1 MSTQNRSA
9 RRIPSLPLTD
19 ASTLAS
25 SSSQARH
32 RFSSS
37 TLTGSISPPSHI
49 APSSAG
55 SHSSPSSWGRKTQ
68 MSRRSGGFL
77 LDGSGIGSLEGGRY
91 LANPEHERGRRERDA
106 GYERERSR
114 QSNNYP
120 EPSAAHS
127 QPPGEQEV
135 EERDTVD
142 LSEFPSHSSETDP
155 ARIISLAMGLSETR
169 RRGANLRSISSSRR
183 LPDILD
189 ERDTGNNIRNGG
201 ELGPTSREGGH
212 VGFENARE
220 GARAASPAG
229 FLVGTN
235 TSGRSVSASTPS
247 VFGRQLSPLNPS
259 IASPPPPAG
268 GATGKQNFS
277 PVSPLPLPPPV
288 APYQQL
294 QSKRSALAQHRQ
306 QLREF
311 REQYQPTEAT
321 LQRALKAKQQL
332 ELSSLYKR
340 LLTIYPMHDLLLSGG
355 LAHGTPN
362 KGDTT
367 GPYSRE
373 RIYNPLMA
381 IRNKR
386 FRNRERIKLELS
398 SWDDPGAVEQWIE
411 DLAVAVHEHLEGGK
425 IGLPRLPPPPHPSG
439 RVEEK
444 KRARMDWVISP
455 QELLAD
461 FYWMEESERLRMDQT
476 QRAGGKVEENKQE
489 GQRESHLSLKSLVDR
504 GERRAGSPSQV
515 TKRSIRDLD
524 NIESGD
530 DITRRDT
537 GDSTKRRP
545 KPGFA
550 ERGPSLQPG
559 IQLENDVGYHSAY
572 TSQEDSS
579 HSSESEG
586 TCDDEMSGAEI
597 DSDIDQKAK
606 KKHSKR
612 KKLGKIITSTKPG
625 RRKRTKKRISD
636 AHVLS
641 PEEKRRRQEQ
651 EEMEWMVEMGDRLP
665 GQRGSYSGDED
676 TDPATTLALARA
688 AAGKTVDVRNIGTGV
703 SLPTTLGGSRSSLE
717 RFGPTGAPAGRRSL
731 DFGEIVV
738 PSIAISLS
746 PPRVTSR
753 GGGEDMD
760 LRGRTKRKDEMEGTR
775 DEKRKAS
782 PTKKLLEK
790 SMEVMGRERES
801 SYDDRHKESMDSDN
815 GRKLK
820 DKDKDG
826 STMGRVKSRVEKIR
840 SEVAKVED
848 FIWRRDTEK
857 GGSTLSSPTGSSFAE
872 AESLGYRSED
882 DRGKLVRENTSSV
895 SEAEDEGRGSK
906 GKHGGSPLE
915 VPEGRALGSSRF
927 GSHSSTSALP
937 TVPKIG
943 IRDNYMESSDEEG
956 RRRRNQKLGANL
968 ESTQPYISRDP
979 SPARA
984 IDIRSIGDRNGVKGV
999 AVAQRGNEKNGPGL
1013 EKRLPIIGNND
1024 GKGAAVSKQELIRAR
1039 AYILASGVVARGIT
1053 SKRAG
1058 TSVLGRI
1065 SDNNDGVGIVVL
1077 AEQRMHSTDVVSR
1090 EIASAEEE
1098 FVKKSRVFT
1107 NSTVVELKGLVD
1119 NIKSEIETRLATMLG
1134 EIADGASELN
1144 GELTTKCTLAVKA
1157 VNDDLSNV
1165 MRRKRRKFRWIR
1177 RAGYV
1182 MLEWV
1187 VLGVM
1192 WWAWLIVVVVRFL
1205 RVMVTWIVRGV
1216 RWILWI

>member
-1 MSTQNRSA
+1 
-9 RRIPSLPLTD
+9 
-19 ASTLAS
+19 
-25 SSSQARH
+25 
-32 RFSSS
+32 
-37 TLTGSISPPSHI
+37 
-49 APSSAG
+49 
-55 SHSSPSSWGRKTQ
+55 

-91 LANPEHERGRRERDA
+91 SANPEYDRGRRETDA
-106 GYERERSR
+106 GYQRERSR
-114 QSNNYP
+114 QSNHYP

-127 QPPGEQEV
+127 WLPGEREV

-142 LSEFPSHSSETDP
+142 LSEFPSHGSEADP
-155 ARIISLAMGLSETR
+155 ARIVSLAMGLSETR
-169 RRGANLRSISSSRR
+169 RRGANLRSLSSNRR

-189 ERDTGNNIRNGG
+189 ERETGNNILNGG
-201 ELGPTSREGGH
+201 EPGPTSRAGGH
-212 VGFENARE
+212 VDFANTRE
-220 GARAASPAG
+220 GARAASPTG
-229 FLVGTN
+229 FFVGTN
-235 TSGRSVSASTPS
+235 TSGQSVSASTLS
-247 VFGRQLSPLNPS
+247 IFGRQLSPLNPS

-268 GATGKQNFS
+268 GTTGKQNFS

-340 LLTIYPMHDLLLSGG
+340 LLTIYPIHDLLLSGS

-362 KGDTT
+362 RGDTT

-411 DLAVAVHEHLEGGK
+411 DLVVAVHEHLEGGK

-461 FYWMEESERLRMDQT
+461 FYWMEESERLRIDQT
-476 QRAGGKVEENKQE
+476 QRAGGKVEENMQE
-489 GQRESHLSLKSLVDR
+489 GQGESHPSLKSLIDR
-504 GERRAGSPSQV
+504 GERKAGSPSQIR
-515 TKRSIRDLD
+515 KRSIRDLD
-524 NIESGD
+524 NIDSGD

-537 GDSTKRRP
+537 GDSSKRRS

-579 HSSESEG
+579 HSGESEG
-586 TCDDEMSGAEI
+586 TCDDEMSGEEI

-612 KKLGKIITSTKPG
+612 KKLGKIITGTKPS
-625 RRKRTKKRISD
+625 RRKRAKKKRISD
-636 AHVLS
+636 THVLS

-665 GQRGSYSGDED
+665 GRRGSYSGDEG

-688 AAGKTVDVRNIGTGV
+688 TAGKTPGVRNIGTGV

-717 RFGPTGAPAGRRSL
+717 RFGSIGGPAGRRSL

-746 PPRVTSR
+746 PPKVTSR
-753 GGGEDMD
+753 GGDEDVD

-775 DEKRKAS
+775 NEKRKAS

-826 STMGRVKSRVEKIR
+826 SAMGRVKSRVEKIR

-848 FIWRRDTEK
+848 FIWRRDAEK
-857 GGSTLSSPTGSSFAE
+857 GGSALSSPTGSSFAE
-872 AESLGYRSED
+872 AESSGYRSED
-882 DRGKLVRENTSSV
+882 DRGKLVKENTFSV
-895 SEAEDEGRGSK
+895 SEVEDEGRGSK
-906 GKHGGSPLE
+906 GKCGGSPLE
-915 VPEGRALGSSRF
+915 VPEGHALRSSRF

-943 IRDNYMESSDEEG
+943 IRDNYAEVSSDEEG
-956 RRRRNQKLGANL
+956 RRLRSQKFGANL
-968 ESTQPYISRDP
+968 ESTQPCISRDP

-984 IDIRSIGDRNGVKGV
+984 IDIRSIGDRNGVKGG
-999 AVAQRGNEKNGPGL
+999 AVAQRGNENNGPRL
-1013 EKRLPIIGNND
+1013 EKRLGSND
-1024 GKGAAVSKQELIRAR
+1024 GKGVVVSKQALLRAR
-1039 AYILASGVVARGIT
+1039 AYLLASGVVARGIT

-1058 TSVLGRI
+1058 TSVLGRT
-1065 SDNNDGVGIVVL
+1065 SDNNDGVGIVAL
-1077 AEQRMHSTDVVSR
+1077 AEQRMHSTDISR
-1090 EIASAEEE
+1090 EIASAEVE

-1134 EIADGASELN
+1134 EVADGAGELN

-1165 MRRKRRKFRWIR
+1165 MRRKRRRFRWIR
-1177 RAGYV
+1177 RVGYV

-1192 WWAWLIVVVVRFL
+1192 WWVWLVVVVVRFL
-1205 RVMVTWIVRGV
+1205 RVTVTWTIRGV

>member
-1 MSTQNRSA
+1 
-9 RRIPSLPLTD
+9 
-19 ASTLAS
+19 
-25 SSSQARH
+25 
-32 RFSSS
+32 
-37 TLTGSISPPSHI
+37 
-49 APSSAG
+49 
-55 SHSSPSSWGRKTQ
+55 

-77 LDGSGIGSLEGGRY
+77 LDGSGVGSLEGGRY
-91 LANPEHERGRRERDA
+91 SINPERERGHRERGA
-106 GYERERSR
+106 GYERERLTP
-114 QSNNYP
+114 SNYYP
-120 EPSAAHS
+120 ESSTAHS
-127 QPPGEQEV
+127 RPQSKRET

-142 LSEFPSHSSETDP
+142 LSEFPTHSSEAGP
-155 ARIISLAMGLSETR
+155 ARIISLALGLSETR
-169 RRGANLRSISSSRR
+169 RRGANLRSVSSSRR

-189 ERDTGNNIRNGG
+189 ERETSNDIWNGRG
-201 ELGPTSREGGH
+201 LGPRSQAGSQVDFANAGG
-212 VGFENARE
+212 R
-220 GARAASPAG
+220 ARAASPAS
-229 FLVGTN
+229 FLVGTDPN
-235 TSGRSVSASTPS
+235 GRSVSAGTPS
-247 VFGRQLSPLNPS
+247 VLGRQLPPLNPS

-277 PVSPLPLPPPV
+277 PVSPLPLPPPT

-294 QSKRSALAQHRQ
+294 QSKRSALAQHQQ

-340 LLTIYPMHDLLLSGG
+340 LLTIYPTQDRLLSGNPT
-355 LAHGTPN
+355 HGIPN

-411 DLAVAVHEHLEGGK
+411 DLAVAVHEHLEDGK

-439 RVEEK
+439 RVDEK
-444 KRARMDWVISP
+444 KRARVDWVISP

-461 FYWMEESERLRMDQT
+461 FYWMEESERLCAEQT
-476 QRAGGKVEENKQE
+476 QRAGGKIEEKKQE
-489 GQRESHLSLKSLVDR
+489 RQRESHLSLKGLIDR
-504 GERRAGSPSQV
+504 EERRARSPSQV
-515 TKRSIRDLD
+515 RKRSIRDLGD
-524 NIESGD
+524 IESSD
-530 DITRRDT
+530 EITRDI
-537 GDSTKRRP
+537 GDSSKKRS
-545 KPGFA
+545 KSDFM

-559 IQLENDVGYHSAY
+559 IQPEDDAGYHSAY
-572 TSQEDSS
+572 SSQEDSS
-579 HSSESEG
+579 HSDESAG
-586 TCDDEMSGAEI
+586 TYGNEMSGAEI
-597 DSDIDQKAK
+597 DGDTDQKVK

-612 KKLGKIITSTKPG
+612 KKLGKIITGAKPG
-625 RRKRTKKRISD
+625 RRGGAKKKRISD
-636 AHVLS
+636 THVLS

-665 GQRGSYSGDED
+665 GPRRSYSGDED
-676 TDPATTLALARA
+676 ADPATALALARVTA
-688 AAGKTVDVRNIGTGV
+688 DQAAGVRNIGTGV

-717 RFGPTGAPAGRRSL
+717 RFGPTGTPAGRRSL

-753 GGGEDMD
+753 GEDEDMD

-775 DEKRKAS
+775 DEKRKTS
-782 PTKKLLEK
+782 PTKRLLEK
-790 SMEVMGRERES
+790 SMEAMGREREP
-801 SYDDRHKESMDSDN
+801 SYDDRRKESMDSDR

-848 FIWRRDTEK
+848 FIWRRDAEK
-857 GGSTLSSPTGSSFAE
+857 GGSALSSPTGSSFAE
-872 AESLGYRSED
+872 AESSGYRSED
-882 DRGKLVRENTSSV
+882 ERGKLVREGTLSV
-895 SEAEDEGRGSK
+895 SEAEDEGRGSR
-906 GKHGGSPLE
+906 GKRGRSPLDAL
-915 VPEGRALGSSRF
+915 EGRTLRPSRF

-937 TVPKIG
+937 TISKIG
-943 IRDNYMESSDEEG
+943 IRDGYTEASSDEEG
-956 RRRRNQKLGANL
+956 RRRRNQNL
-968 ESTQPYISRDP
+968 KAGLEPAQSYISRDP

-984 IDIRSIGDRNGVKGV
+984 INIKSIGDRNGVKSGV
-999 AVAQRGNEKNGPGL
+999 VAQRSNESNGSGL
-1013 EKRLPIIGNND
+1013 EERRLPIIGNSD
-1024 GKGAAVSKQELIRAR
+1024 SKGAAVSKQELTRAR
-1039 AYILASGVVARGIT
+1039 AYLLASGVVARGIT

-1058 TSVLGRI
+1058 TNIPGRI
-1065 SDNNDGVGIVVL
+1065 SNNNDGPGIVVL
-1077 AEQRMHSTDVVSR
+1077 AKQHVHSADVVSR
-1090 EIASAEEE
+1090 KITNAEEE
-1098 FVKKSRVFT
+1098 FVEKSRVFT
-1107 NSTVVELKGLVD
+1107 TSTVVELKGLVD
-1119 NIKSEIETRLATMLG
+1119 NIKYEIETRLATMLG
-1134 EIADGASELN
+1134 EVADGADELN

-1192 WWAWLIVVVVRFL
+1192 WWVWLIVVVVRFL
-1205 RVMVTWIVRGV
+1205 RVMITGVVRGV